1 MTGNLKFLYKYE
13 INNLTV
19 KCFMQKAF
27 VRCYLQNVRRQQM
40 EASSYREE
48 RAGVYSL
55 CIVNS
60 LLNFRTLLWL
70 K

>member
-1 MTGNLKFLYKYE
+1 MP
-13 INNLTV
+13 
-19 KCFMQKAF
+19 KAS
-27 VRCYLQNVRRQQM
+27 VRCYLKNVCTQQM

-60 LLNFRTLLWL
+60 LLNFRMLLWL

>member
-48 RAGVYSL
+48 RAGVYSVY
-55 CIVNS
+55 C
-60 LLNFRTLLWL
+60 
-70 K
+70 